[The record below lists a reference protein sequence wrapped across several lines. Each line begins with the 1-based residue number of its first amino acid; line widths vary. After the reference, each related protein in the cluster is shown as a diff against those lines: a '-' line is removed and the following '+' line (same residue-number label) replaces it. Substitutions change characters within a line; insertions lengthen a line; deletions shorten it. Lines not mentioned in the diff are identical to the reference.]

1 MTKKQK
7 VLLFSSFLFFIS
19 GCFFSVNLPSRGYR
33 PLEEVTIFGKGKD
46 KILIINIS
54 GVISWEDIRNSRG
67 FLSTS
72 EPSIVSRIKE
82 ELEKASKDENVKA
95 VIFKVSSPGGLISAS
110 EAIYNE
116 IKKFKEK
123 KKVPIVAFISTL
135 GVSGSYYVISPA
147 DVIIASPGSTVGSI
161 GVYLMKLNVE
171 KLSEKVGVEFEVI
184 KGGSHKDMLLFHR
197 KMTDEERA
205 KIQKL
210 IDYYFSLF
218 KSRVLEHRANKLK
231 KGIDEIADGSVFSP
245 EEALAVGLIDKI
257 GDVYSAI
264 DEAAKLA
271 GLKDWKV
278 IAYVREG
285 EKLPT
290 IWADTYGSQDMNL
303 ILRKILPSGEF
314 MILYLWPG
322 EM

>member
-1 MTKKQK
+1 MMKKQK

-19 GCFFSVNLPSRGYR
+19 GCFFSVNLPSGRYR

-46 KILIINIS
+46 KILITNIS
-54 GVISWEDIRNSRG
+54 GVISWEDIRDSRG

-95 VIFKVSSPGGLISAS
+95 VIFKVSSPGGLVSAS

-218 KSRVLEHRANKLK
+218 KSRVSEHRANKLK
-231 KGIDEIADGSVFSP
+231 KGID
-245 EEALAVGLIDKI
+245 
-257 GDVYSAI
+257 
-264 DEAAKLA
+264 
-271 GLKDWKV
+271 
-278 IAYVREG
+278 
-285 EKLPT
+285 
-290 IWADTYGSQDMNL
+290 
-303 ILRKILPSGEF
+303 
-314 MILYLWPG
+314 
-322 EM
+322 